1 MNDFLPSKQQKE
13 NSKKNCQTHHHRNA
27 GQKEKLIELA
37 LNALKYNPQ
46 LTKSQFVAS
55 LTRRD
60 TPYSEKTIRTY
71 VAGLPFQKTKARYTT
86 RGKRV
91 EMAYEQGYET
101 AALGK
106 QFHQAL
112 PIYHSE
118 P

>member
-1 MNDFLPSKQQKE
+1 MNDFLPSKQQYE
-13 NSKKNCQTHHHRNA
+13 NAKKNGQSHYHRNA

-37 LNALKYNPQ
+37 TNALKYNPQ

-60 TPYSEKTIRTY
+60 TPYSENTIRTY
-71 VAGLPFQKTKARYTT
+71 VAGLPFQETKARYTT
-86 RGKRV
+86 RGKGI

-101 AALGK
+101 ATLGK

-112 PIYHSE
+112 PIYSLE